1 MELLIGTKNLV
12 GHAPKLTPSVCPSIY
27 VGASENGWREGEQ
40 PIVILRVTFLNL
52 SEFNFASFF
61 P

>member
-1 MELLIGTKNLV
+1 MEGDRD
-12 GHAPKLTPSVCPSIY
+12 
-27 VGASENGWREGEQ
+27 WEGE

-52 SEFNFASFF
+52 SEFNFASLF